1 MTEWNPLSL
10 THTQAVAMFRAWLW
24 ARAALTLL
32 VTCLVLGA
40 TLYGTD
46 HSSPNHLLPLA
57 FATLPH
63 LALAYAVL
71 RTGLRAVW
79 YVLCSA
85 DVITLAMLVLW
96 APQQMTAAIG
106 VFAWPLLT
114 LEQDWYFGR
123 LVTSETLQDEAD
135 GVIAASRKP
144 LLPTPSEET
153 VPPAGMGW
161 AQVQLEF
168 RYWGCVR
175 AAAVLASLLAVEAWD
190 HSTAMALLLWYA
202 PYLASIA
209 LQITLIKVPERW
221 VALSLAVLTLLEAL
235 ASLGMAIAALARNA
249 DWALFVWPVVIAGF
263 CVYPDV
269 YLALAVPKLRPGPQ
283 VV

>member
-1 MTEWNPLSL
+1 M
-10 THTQAVAMFRAWLW
+10 
-24 ARAALTLL
+24 
-32 VTCLVLGA
+32 
-40 TLYGTD
+40 
-46 HSSPNHLLPLA
+46 
-57 FATLPH
+57 
-63 LALAYAVL
+63 
-71 RTGLRAVW
+71 
-79 YVLCSA
+79 
-85 DVITLAMLVLW
+85 
-96 APQQMTAAIG
+96 
-106 VFAWPLLT
+106 
-114 LEQDWYFGR
+114 
-123 LVTSETLQDEAD
+123 
-135 GVIAASRKP
+135 
-144 LLPTPSEET
+144 
-153 VPPAGMGW
+153 
-161 AQVQLEF
+161 QLEF

-249 DWALFVWPVVIAGF
+249 DWALFVWPVVIVGF